1 MTTYALM
8 LFIHI
13 LASTIWVGGMFVMH
27 FAVRPAAVALLPP
40 PQRLPLMAAAL
51 KRFFDWVAAAVVA
64 VLGSGLAMIFG
75 ARTFSALH
83 PSVHLMAAIGV
94 VMIAIFLLIRLVPF
108 RRLRA
113 AIAVEQWPA
122 AARQLDAIRKLVAV
136 NLVLGIVTIA
146 VATLGRALL

>member
-13 LASTIWVGGMFVMH
+13 LASTIWVGGMFVLH

-40 PQRLPLMAAAL
+40 PQRLPLMAAVL

-64 VLGSGLAMIFG
+64 VLGSGVAMIVG

-94 VMIAIFLLIRLVPF
+94 LMILIFAVIRLVPF
-108 RRLRA
+108 RRLRTA
-113 AIAVEQWPA
+113 VAVEQWPA
-122 AARQLDAIRKLVAV
+122 AALQLDAIRKLVAT

-146 VATLGRALL
+146 VATLGRALF

>member
-13 LASTIWVGGMFVMH
+13 LASTLWVGGMFTMH
-27 FAVRPAAVALLPP
+27 CAVRPAAVALLPP
-40 PQRLPLMAAAL
+40 PPRLPLMTAAL
-51 KRFFDWVAAAVVA
+51 GRFFDWVVAAVFA
-64 VLGSGLAMIFG
+64 VLGSGLAMMFG

-83 PSVHLMAAIGV
+83 PSVHLMFALGV
-94 VMIAIFLLIRLVPF
+94 AMIAIFAVIRLLAY

-113 AIAVEQWPA
+113 AVAVEQWPA
-122 AARQLDAIRKLVAV
+122 AAKQLDAIRKLVAV

-146 VATLGRALL
+146 VATLGRALF